1 MRLRDRH
8 SAPVLPLKE
17 TSLDSVRL
25 ATEGTED
32 TEMEQKDE
40 LTERIIAAAILE
52 IKAVSKLRT

>member
-1 MRLRDRH
+1 MRLPDRH
-8 SAPVLPLKE
+8 SPPVLPLKE

-25 ATEGTED
+25 ATEDKED
-32 TEMEQKDE
+32 TEMELKDK